1 MITIKHKF
9 TNDTLCEF
17 DVETL
22 KQASE
27 QGKYNLIGANL
38 RLANLIG
45 ADLIGADLSGADLS
59 LANLIGADLIGA
71 DLSGANLSGANL
83 SGANLSGASLD
94 GEKLTKTPLSII
106 GMRYRC
112 LISDGYMRLGCKRF
126 THDEWAAFDDEKIS
140 DMDSGALEFWKK
152 WKLPLLA
159 MCKSH
164 RG

>member
-45 ADLIGADLSGADLS
+45 ADLIGAD
-59 LANLIGADLIGA
+59 
-71 DLSGANLSGANL
+71 LSGANL

>member
-59 LANLIGADLIGA
+59 LANLRLANLIGA
-71 DLSGANLSGANL
+71 DL